1 MESASTTNSEIQN
14 QYRNVALIDAA
25 RKLLES
31 AGVDANDFDSALTA
45 LATARQQ
52 NPNKP
57 SYKKKEFEDKTYV
70 YDDVEAFIF
79 KRGQTKKGI
88 WYFRIW
94 DTKRQKAVLRSLK
107 TTNKELALT
116 TAKQLYRDISGK
128 IERNERLKQ
137 INTFELCDMW
147 DKFLQTQISDIPH
160 MGIVPKTYKSKRYWI
175 KNWKEYIKELRLDKT
190 SIDKIKPQL
199 TRAFSA
205 WLEAKP
211 KQTALHTGGRSRE
224 QINNNVNEIL
234 KMYNQLAVRE
244 RYIRNDDIP
253 QIDRLKYEVDD
264 SVKRDIPT
272 LNEYEIYYTFLKRK
286 YITKKYNPKVPPEE
300 LEKRKIFSEFI
311 LILANTGLRPKE
323 LLGIKVKEISDLI
336 NQSEDDIAKGNVVL
350 LVRKDNSK
358 TGKSRQCVAP
368 VRKRFERIYASYQKI
383 GITHQPEDY
392 VFINAAFKR
401 RKPLGRMI
409 MHQRL
414 RKTLSDSGLQEIYDK
429 ESKRV
434 SLYSFRHFYAFFRLI
449 NKLPI
454 HILAKNMGTSV
465 EHLEKTYGHIT
476 TTLHSDEITAG
487 MGRIFKKTETSLAL
501 EEVR

>member
-1 MESASTTNSEIQN
+1 METQSTTKPEIQN
-14 QYRNVALIDAA
+14 QDNNAALIAA
-25 RKLLES
+25 AKKLLET

-45 LATARQQ
+45 LATAKQQ
-52 NPNKP
+52 NPNKRP
-57 SYKKKEFEDKTYV
+57 IKQKEFEDKTQV

-137 INTFELCDMW
+137 ITTNELCEMW

-160 MGIVPKTYKSKRYWI
+160 RGIVSKTYKSKRYWI
-175 KNWKEYIKELRLDKT
+175 NNWKDYIKELRLDRT
-190 SIDKIKPQL
+190 PIDKIKPQL
-199 TRAFSA
+199 TRGFCT
-205 WLEAKP
+205 WLDAKP

-224 QINNNVNEIL
+224 QINNNVNEIM

-244 RYIRNDDIP
+244 RYISKDDIP
-253 QIDRLKYEVDD
+253 QIDKLKYEVDD

-272 LNEYEIYYTFLKRK
+272 LKEYETYYTFLKRN
-286 YITKKYNPKVPPEE
+286 YITKKHNPGIPAEE

-323 LLGIKVKEISDLI
+323 LLGMKVKEITALI
-336 NQSEDDIAKGNVVL
+336 NQTEDDTSKGNVVL

-358 TGKSRQCVAP
+358 TGRSRQVVAP
-368 VRKRFERIYASYQKI
+368 VKKRFERIYDAYKKM
-383 GITHQPEDY
+383 GITHVPEDY
-392 VFINAAFKR
+392 IFINAAYGR
-401 RKPLGRMI
+401 RTPLGRMI

-414 RKTLSDSGLQEIYDK
+414 RKTLSASGLQDIYDT
-429 ESKRV
+429 ENKRV

-487 MGRIFKKTETSLAL
+487 MGRIVKKTETSFAM